1 MVNSTWCSIAIPLLW
16 SCPFS
21 DLKWPQDHYKGHL
34 LIRTY
39 IACLPKDK
47 KQHLIDEGYNMIDYY
62 GEALFDYPSFLKELN
77 IGNVQCSIS
86 QWWNDATDYRLR
98 HKTKV
103 PVLESAIFEMLF
115 NNNYGLRSLDCRLQ
129 TCYNIPNFSSFKGI
143 QRSISRLTE
152 LRIDC
157 SSNDNEGYMIELID
171 VIIKNSQNIHVL
183 VITPPPL
190 PQQQYETDVLSSKLQ
205 TLIESQNNL
214 EAIYTI
220 SPYSGIFD
228 PIRSA
233 SIFSALISQTDS
245 ITELDL
251 RKMFID
257 WNSLEILAKCYNLKS
272 LTLVNCHQEK
282 DINNFLFSE
291 PSPTSSF
298 SSMHNNNLLS
308 SITKLTINHATD
320 FSPLSEITATS
331 IIMMARQNLKELV
344 IDFIT
349 PELSE
354 FIRQQQIPNL
364 GSLSI
369 RTFRINELQQWLK
382 QSKLVHLALSDVSNN
397 SELFS
402 LTNSYQLGKLLPET
416 LNHLQIECRYNIAP
430 ESLTILLENSN
441 CRNLQILSL
450 DVEIFNDTLL
460 EVVADYSRE
469 NGRILKEL
477 RIANDTLLEY
487 DEKLRRKL
495 SNVIPFI
502 NQNYIDTW
510 PILSGFLEVVGNA
523 VIKDNRK
530 MLRD

>member
-1 MVNSTWCSIAIPLLW
+1 MLVVPTIDCIEEILKNVNDKASLFSWTMVNSTWCSIAIPLLW

-214 EAIYTI
+214 EAIYTTL
-220 SPYSGIFD
+220 PYSGIFD

-282 DINNFLFSE
+282 DINNFF
-291 PSPTSSF
+291 
-298 SSMHNNNLLS
+298 
-308 SITKLTINHATD
+308 
-320 FSPLSEITATS
+320 PLSEITATS

-344 IDFIT
+344 IDFVT

-364 GSLSI
+364 DSLSI

-510 PILSGFLEVVGNA
+510 PILSGEILYGKV
-523 VIKDNRK
+523 
-530 MLRD
+530 